1 MKQILLSIILFLSMF
16 ELNAQGCSDA
26 GGCSVGSMSFL
37 ESPHKTKINVAI
49 EQTFGLG
56 EKFTLIGQTTAII
69 QYRLFSTTQLEL
81 RSPYIFAVGNLG
93 STAGVG
99 DMIFSV
105 TQNLFATQTQGS
117 SLLMGVRLKSN
128 NANFTYHDA
137 PLPMAYQTS
146 LGSNDFLTGLFYYWQ
161 KWDFYIAYQHAFNRN
176 KNQYIH
182 PTNESDEKR
191 LYYESAGLKR
201 GDDLYFRVQHT
212 FSLKHNKNQIKATLL
227 NIYRLQQDQ
236 IIKNDENIY
245 LDDSKGLTLNVGVTL
260 LQKLKNNK
268 TLEWSLSFPVIDRKY
283 RADGLT
289 RNLVF
294 STKIRL

>member
-1 MKQILLSIILFLSMF
+1 MKKLLLSTILLLSIFKI
-16 ELNAQGCSDA
+16 NAQGCSDA
-26 GGCSVGSMSFL
+26 GGCSAGSMSFL
-37 ESPHKTKINVAI
+37 ESPQKNKINFAI

-69 QYRLFSTTQLEL
+69 QYRLFRTTHLEL
-81 RSPYIFAVGNLG
+81 RSPYIFTVGNLG
-93 STAGVG
+93 HTAGVG

-105 TQNLFATQTQGS
+105 TQNLFTKQTQGS

-128 NANFTYHDA
+128 NANFTYHDT

-146 LGSNDFLTGLFYYWQ
+146 LGSNDFLAGIFYYWQ
-161 KWDFYIAYQHAFNRN
+161 KWDFYIAIQHAFNRN

-182 PTNESDEKR
+182 SENESDEKK

-212 FSLKHNKNQIKATLL
+212 FSLKQNKNQIKATLL
-227 NIYRLQQDQ
+227 NIYRLQEDQ

-245 LDDSKGLTLNVGVTL
+245 LNGSRGLTINVGVTFVKIL
-260 LQKLKNNK
+260 ENNK
-268 TLEWSLSFPVIDRKY
+268 TLEWSIAFPVIDRKY

-289 RNLVF
+289 RNMVF
-294 STKIRL
+294 STKISL